1 MRIRSDTD
9 SDIGPGKEGRAETN
23 LHLNVQDASAVLL
36 SDILDSLDAG
46 AVVVAAELGVLDEA
60 ILINQLQ
67 EVVLGDKVVL
77 DTVLLLASG
86 LASSVFWA

>member
-1 MRIRSDTD
+1 MTR
-9 SDIGPGKEGRAETN
+9 SDIGLRREGRDETN

-60 ILINQLQ
+60 VLVNQLQ
-67 EVVLGDKVVL
+67 EVVLGDKVIL
-77 DTVLLLASG
+77 DTVLLLASR
-86 LASSVFWA
+86 LASSIFWA